1 MALIVVQEIQMAKF
15 SRTVGPDKN
24 YDIPG
29 RTKQYH
35 GMYIG
40 YVKSNTDVQ
49 KMGRLQVWIPEF
61 GSQEKDASGWFT
73 ISYSSPFAGATF
85 DDDSRSTN

>member
-1 MALIVVQEIQMAKF
+1 MALIVDQEIQMAKF

-40 YVKSNTDVQ
+40 YVKSNTDGSFPVLMAETPTSTLSG
-49 KMGRLQVWIPEF
+49 KMTSTFFSSSHFSPSWLIAG
-61 GSQEKDASGWFT
+61 FT
-73 ISYSSPFAGATF
+73 
-85 DDDSRSTN
+85 